1 MNREDPS
8 VRLLPWTNTDGRP
21 CYLSSDG
28 TGPVSRLADR
38 VEAVQ
43 LDLAARLLGHA
54 RDTLA
59 TPRLSTTP
67 ELGFLAAKL
76 ADALHDTLLIA
87 ESRGTRLAPANDDA
101 HL

>member
-1 MNREDPS
+1 MNREGPS
-8 VRLLPWTNTDGRP
+8 VRLLPWTNADGRP

-43 LDLAARLLGHA
+43 LGLAARLLGHA

-59 TPRLSTTP
+59 APGLPPTP

-87 ESRGTRLAPANDDA
+87 ESRGTRLAPADDDA
-101 HL
+101 NR